1 VRSLV
6 RHASDEVDIVSTAL
20 ATMRSTA
27 RPH

>member
-20 ATMRSTA
+20 AAMRSAA

>member
-1 VRSLV
+1 V

-20 ATMRSTA
+20 AAMRSVA